1 MYFISANVL
10 SSEVEEA
17 RLLLDTAERARKHAE
32 VEVTDIREAI
42 ASIRDK
48 LTLRHCSM
56 ITLQTW
62 VPHSGLS

>member
-48 LTLRHCSM
+48 LTLRHCKA
-56 ITLQTW
+56 
-62 VPHSGLS
+62 